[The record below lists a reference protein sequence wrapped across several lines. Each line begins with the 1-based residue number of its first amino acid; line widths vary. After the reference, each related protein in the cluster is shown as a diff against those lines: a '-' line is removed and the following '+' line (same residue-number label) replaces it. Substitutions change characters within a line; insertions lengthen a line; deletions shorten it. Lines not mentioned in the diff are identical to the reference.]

1 MNFDEYL
8 DELADGSVAL
18 KVAALQR
25 LSRLSPEQVGELEA
39 RWGSIDVRRRRRI
52 VQELT
57 DISEDNVE
65 FDFDAVFTIGLGDED
80 AAVRL
85 QSVRGVWEH
94 EGTGVVEPLLALLS
108 RDDDVAVRAEAALAL
123 GRFVDLHEDGRLRD
137 QHFDR
142 VKEGLREALARPGE
156 EQEVR
161 ARALGAIGA
170 HNEQWVR
177 DAIRE
182 AYESV
187 QRGLKV
193 AAVRAMGRSADD
205 RWLPLLVRE
214 LSNDDAEVRYEAAVA
229 AGGVADERA
238 IPHLIRLV
246 IDPDEE
252 VKQAAIA
259 ALGEIG
265 GLQAR
270 EALLAL
276 LESESEAAREAAAEA
291 LALLD
296 FEQDPLAFKQR
307 L

>member
-8 DELADGSVAL
+8 HELADGAVAL
-18 KVAALQR
+18 KVAGLQR
-25 LSRLSPEQVGELEA
+25 LSTLSREQVTELRL
-39 RWGSIDVRRRRRI
+39 RWREIDVRRRRRI

-57 DISEDNVE
+57 DLSEDNVE
-65 FDFDAVFTIGLGDED
+65 LDFNAVFSIGLRDED
-80 AAVRL
+80 AAVRT
-85 QSVRGVWEH
+85 QSVRGLWEH
-94 EGTGVVEPLLALLS
+94 EGADVIGPLLDLLAG
-108 RDDDVAVRAEAALAL
+108 DETTAVRAEAALAL

-137 QHFDR
+137 HHFQR
-142 VKEGLREALARPGE
+142 VEEGLRRALERSSE

-161 ARALGAIGA
+161 ARALQSIGA

-177 DAIRE
+177 GAIRE
-182 AYESV
+182 AYESA
-187 QRGLKV
+187 QRAMKI
-193 AAVRAMGRSADD
+193 AAVHAMGRSSDD
-205 RWLPLLVRE
+205 RWLPLLLRE
-214 LSNDDAEVRYEAAVA
+214 LTSDDAEVRYEAAVA
-229 AGGVADERA
+229 AGSLADERA
-238 IPHLIRLV
+238 ILQLIKLV
-246 IDPDEE
+246 VDPDDE

-276 LESESEAAREAAAEA
+276 LDSESEAVREAATEA

-296 FEQDPLAFKQR
+296 FEDDPLAFKQR

>member
-8 DELADGSVAL
+8 HELADGAAAL
-18 KVAALQR
+18 KVGDLQR
-25 LSRLSPEQVGELEA
+25 LSALSPEQAAELRQ
-39 RWGSIDVRRRRRI
+39 RWRGIDVRRRRRV

-57 DISEDNVE
+57 DLSEDNVE
-65 FDFDAVFTIGLGDED
+65 LDFDAVFSIGLGDED
-80 AAVRL
+80 A
-85 QSVRGVWEH
+85 SVRVQSGRGLWEH
-94 EGTGVVEPLLALLS
+94 DGTDLIEPLLGLLA
-108 RDDDVAVRAEAALAL
+108 DDENTAVRAEAAIAL

-137 QHFDR
+137 QHFQL
-142 VKEGLREALARPGE
+142 VEEGLRRTLARRSE

-161 ARALGAIGA
+161 ARALQSVGA

-177 DAIRE
+177 GAISE
-182 AYESV
+182 AYESA
-187 QRGLKV
+187 QRSMKV
-193 AAVRAMGRSADD
+193 AAVRAMGRSSDD
-205 RWLPLLVRE
+205 RWLPLLLRE
-214 LSNDDAEVRYEAAVA
+214 LTSDEAEVRYEAAVA
-229 AGGVADERA
+229 AGSLADERA

-252 VKQAAIA
+252 VKQDAVA

-276 LESESEAAREAAAEA
+276 LESESEAVREAATEA
-291 LALLD
+291 LAVLD
-296 FEQDPLAFKQR
+296 FEDDPLAFKRR